1 MAIKLIVDSA
11 CDINQKEADN
21 LGIILLP
28 IEVRFDQEIYL
39 DGVDITPI
47 KFYEK
52 LVESDQLPTTSQI
65 NPYRFEQVYE
75 QVIKSGDQAIVI
87 TLSSKLSGTYN
98 NAKLAAE
105 KYNDNIYVVDS
116 LNACVGE
123 RLLIQYALKLIK
135 EDKLDIEQIVDILN
149 NKKTKINVLAML
161 DTLLYLKK
169 GGRISAFVAFSGEL
183 LSIKPVIG
191 VIDGEVKLV
200 GKARGSKNGN
210 NLLCKL
216 VSEKGGIDFSMPY
229 GVVYS
234 GFSDATLKKYVKDS
248 EYLWQGHTD
257 ELPIYIIGCTIG
269 THVGPGTIGVAFFE
283 K

>member
-1 MAIKLIVDSA
+1 MAIRLIVDSA

-52 LVESDQLPTTSQI
+52 LIESDQLPTTSQI

-75 QVIKSGDQAIVI
+75 RVIKSGDQAIVI

-105 KYNDNIYVVDS
+105 KYNDNICVVDS

-135 EDKLDIEQIVDILN
+135 EDKLDIKQIVDILN
-149 NKKTKINVLAML
+149 NKKTKITEN
-161 DTLLYLKK
+161 
-169 GGRISAFVAFSGEL
+169 F
-183 LSIKPVIG
+183 
-191 VIDGEVKLV
+191 
-200 GKARGSKNGN
+200 
-210 NLLCKL
+210 C
-216 VSEKGGIDFSMPY
+216 
-229 GVVYS
+229 
-234 GFSDATLKKYVKDS
+234 
-248 EYLWQGHTD
+248 Q
-257 ELPIYIIGCTIG
+257 
-269 THVGPGTIGVAFFE
+269 
-283 K
+283 